1 MERGQVPYLGDVFI
15 CVRVNSFNDGIE
27 RLNAGAAVLNQ
38 L

>member
-1 MERGQVPYLGDVFI
+1 MGRGRLLYLGNVFI
-15 CVRVNSFNDGIE
+15 GVRVNGFNDGIE